1 DCLTTD
7 RRDMLEKNESLL
19 AMTTSPPESEL
30 DQPSTQRHR
39 GYARTTSCS
48 FGSLHEPPA
57 ARAFKSLSQG
67 IRGIARAQVI
77 VDQGLPHNVD
87 VVALVRRIAL
97 TLAFPDTFQKA
108 TQLLFERFAEPCGES
123 GERKLS
129 VKNVPEILGH
139 WNIPEEII
147 CPSSGRS
154 CGNRRCVFRLQG
166 HARLDHLEG
175 CGGSASEGATSGA
188 RQVLQQQ
195 GEPRA
200 ICHAE
205 HQEVRPGVCDA
216 GLLWKGLLR
225 RVLLGVPPRVQDETG
240 LQAHPEG
247 EETNV
252 PAEEVQSELEILK
265 RLDHPNVLRV
275 FEWFEQED
283 SFLLVLEAA
292 EGGDLRRLLLK
303 ERQQHCDFPEAHPH
317 PALQEA
323 PVRAL
328 LEQAM
333 QGLAYCHSTNIIHRD
348 IKPANMLLA
357 SADMAK
363 PRLLLAD
370 FGVAEIFQEQA
381 SSGAIKGSL
390 AYMAPEVFANEVC
403 PLSDVW
409 AMGIVAFELLSGE
422 RPYNAENPMAMYVQ
436 LRKAECNVE
445 PVRNAASEEAVAFIE
460 RLLVK
465 DPSSRPL
472 AKEALRDPWLADS
485 DKKGPLSGRQ
495 ARKARKSIVSFAQMS
510 HFSKAALNCMAAQLD
525 THKIEDLAG
534 AFADCDTD
542 NDGKLSTSEFAAGLA
557 EMGVDLDVIHQ
568 LVASVDMDCDG
579 HINYTEFV
587 ASLLQAQGKLID
599 EVVFHA
605 FQIFDLNGD
614 GHISLDELRTM
625 LSGNGPL
632 SAVLPD
638 GKTVEQ
644 ALRELDTSNDG
655 VVSFDE
661 FKAYLAREGHATN
674 ANPEDAVE
682 VDSTLSLESILRQLA
697 PLVGRPEAELVKE
710 ARRVQ
715 EEHWITTVADL
726 KSLTDTDWQRL
737 ALPLKLEKAL
747 RNHLTA

>member
-1 DCLTTD
+1 
-7 RRDMLEKNESLL
+7 
-19 AMTTSPPESEL
+19 MTTSPPESEL

-108 TQLLFERFAEPCGES
+108 TQLLFERFAEPCPES
-123 GERKLS
+123 GERRLS

-139 WNIPEEII
+139 WNIPE
-147 CPSSGRS
+147 
-154 CGNRRCVFRLQG
+154 
-166 HARLDHLEG
+166 DHLPIFWAQLRKQDAYFDCKAMPDWITLKDVE
-175 CGGSASEGATSGA
+175 A
-188 RQVLQQQ
+188 VLLK
-195 GEPRA
+195 
-200 ICHAE
+200 
-205 HQEVRPGVCDA
+205 V
-216 GLLWKGLLR
+216 LR
-225 RVLLGVPPRVQDETG
+225 RVRDKYSNSKVSREQFVTQNTKKFDQEYVMQDSCGKGSFGECFWVSHRVSKMRRVCKRI
-240 LQAHPEG
+240 LK

-303 ERQQHCDFPEAHPH
+303 ERQQHCDFPE
-317 PALQEA
+317 
-323 PVRAL
+323 
-328 LEQAM
+328 AM

-445 PVRNAASEEAVAFIE
+445 PVRNAASEEAV
-460 RLLVK
+460 
-465 DPSSRPL
+465 
-472 AKEALRDPWLADS
+472 
-485 DKKGPLSGRQ
+485 
-495 ARKARKSIVSFAQMS
+495 
-510 HFSKAALNCMAAQLD
+510 
-525 THKIEDLAG
+525 
-534 AFADCDTD
+534 
-542 NDGKLSTSEFAAGLA
+542 
-557 EMGVDLDVIHQ
+557 
-568 LVASVDMDCDG
+568 
-579 HINYTEFV
+579 
-587 ASLLQAQGKLID
+587 
-599 EVVFHA
+599 
-605 FQIFDLNGD
+605 
-614 GHISLDELRTM
+614 
-625 LSGNGPL
+625 
-632 SAVLPD
+632 
-638 GKTVEQ
+638 
-644 ALRELDTSNDG
+644 
-655 VVSFDE
+655 
-661 FKAYLAREGHATN
+661 
-674 ANPEDAVE
+674 
-682 VDSTLSLESILRQLA
+682 
-697 PLVGRPEAELVKE
+697 
-710 ARRVQ
+710 
-715 EEHWITTVADL
+715 
-726 KSLTDTDWQRL
+726 
-737 ALPLKLEKAL
+737 
-747 RNHLTA
+747 